1 MKCIA
6 LAIVL
11 SVFIPPV
18 ALSQVDIDRQV
29 DVELVLAVDVS
40 GSMSFEEMQI
50 QRRGYAEAFQS
61 DEVFNAIESGLLG
74 KVAVTYVEWARYD
87 LKKVIVP
94 WSLIEDRAD
103 ADHFA
108 ERLLAA
114 ETANMRRTS
123 IAGAIEYGMNQIETN
138 HWQGLR
144 QVIDISGDGPNNQGG
159 LVTLSRDKALEA
171 GIIINGLP
179 IMAESGPGSPVGR
192 GGKWPDLDF
201 YYQAC
206 VIGGPGSFVI
216 PVNRWD
222 EFAEGVRRKLVLELA
237 GLTWHSLV
245 QNARFTS
252 VEEVDCEIGE
262 ITSGAWQSEGY
273 NGGGPNDN

>member
-6 LAIVL
+6 LAIFL
-11 SVFIPPV
+11 SVLLSPV
-18 ALSQVDIDRQV
+18 AMSQVDMDRQV

-40 GSMSFEEMQI
+40 GSMSYEEMQI

-61 DEVFNAIESGLLG
+61 DEVFSAIESGLLG

-94 WSLIEDRAD
+94 WSLIESRSD
-103 ADHFA
+103 ADYFA

-123 IAGAIEYGMNQIETN
+123 ITGAIDYGMNQIATN

-144 QVIDISGDGPNNQGG
+144 RVIDISGDGPNNQGG
-159 LVTLSRDKALEA
+159 LVTSSRDKALKA
-171 GIIINGLP
+171 GIVINGLP

-192 GGKWPDLDF
+192 GGKWPDLDL

-237 GLTWHSLV
+237 GLSWGSLV
-245 QNARFTS
+245 HKARFTS
-252 VEEVDCEIGE
+252 IEDVDCEIGE